1 VKYLFISHT
10 VKQGFEFTDFR
21 CYQNLK
27 KYLKIKMVCLSR
39 DNEFSSMPTYSSKI
53 KSKITKDDKNIIW
66 SKSEDDIKLNLIDHD
81 AIIISS
87 IQGSKI
93 YSEFAKKI
101 GKIVVLLDTYFN
113 QDFYGNPIADLIIFK
128 NSNSKKIFDK
138 INKKKNKYN
147 FKISGCIQ
155 TLNLKK
161 NLILNK
167 KEFYQKYNLNKN
179 KLNCLFLPSG
189 PQHHSNKFK
198 EIYVKICGLLNKNN
212 YNTIIKLHPTEYNIP
227 KLKKFYKSGNT
238 SNSILNNLNHKIIDP
253 CDFYSAILNSKFILA
268 INTNSFHEVNFLGK
282 PIIYVERLQFYNI
295 KFSKNYFLNK
305 KKFQIYEYINKYI
318 YKNLTKNNQYYTER
332 NKSILKYFGC
342 EVQISDLSTL
352 LNKKKQK
359 NKLQVSTKLKKEIS
373 PLIYNNKK
381 SFYNLAKDID
391 NFCKK
396 KNDQIKGINFKKDIV
411 FFKVKAL
418 IKKILYI
425 KS

>member
-10 VKQGFEFTDFR
+10 VKQGFEFTDFN

-27 KYLKIKMVCLSR
+27 KYLKIKMICLSR
-39 DNEFSSMPTYSSKI
+39 DNRLSFMPTYSSKI
-53 KSKITKDDKNIIW
+53 KSEISKNEKNIIW
-66 SKSEDDIKLNLIDHD
+66 SKSEDDIKLKLIDHD
-81 AIIISS
+81 IIIISN
-87 IQGSKI
+87 IKGSKI

-101 GKIVVLLDTYFN
+101 GKIVILLDTYFN
-113 QDFYGNPIADLIIFK
+113 QDYYGDPIADLIIFK

-138 INKKKNKYN
+138 INKKNKYN

-167 KEFYQKYNLNKN
+167 KKFYEKYNLKKN
-179 KLNCLFLPSG
+179 KLNCLFLPCG
-189 PQHHSNKFK
+189 PQKHSNKFK
-198 EIYVKICGLLNKNN
+198 EIYIKICDLINKNN
-212 YNTIIKLHPTEYNIP
+212 YNTLIKLHPTEYNTP
-227 KLKKFYKSGNT
+227 KLRKFYNKGKSN
-238 SNSILNNLNHKIIDP
+238 NILNKINHKVINP
-253 CDFYSAILNSKFILA
+253 SDFYSAILNSKFILA

-295 KFSKNYFLNK
+295 KFSKNYFFNR
-305 KKFQIYEYINKYI
+305 KKFKIYKYINKYI
-318 YKNLTKNNQYYTER
+318 YKNLTENNPYYTER

-359 NKLQVSTKLKKEIS
+359 NKLQVSTKLKREIS

-381 SFYNLAKDID
+381 SFYNLAKDIH

-396 KNDQIKGINFKKDIV
+396 KN
-411 FFKVKAL
+411 
-418 IKKILYI
+418 
-425 KS
+425 